1 MIAWYPQEMVAP
13 PELTAVKVPKGDL
26 LRRDWVNALADRVMW
41 LALKEEDPLE
51 AANQACRKL
60 GLPEVDNANQVGESL
75 VTGNLDLLT
84 NLNVA
89 QRKNQ
94 FPARVRE
101 ESQPA
106 KEALE
111 SVSLAEWV
119 ELASSQVSVSDLV

>member
-1 MIAWYPQEMVAP
+1 MIAWYPEEIVAP
-13 PELTAVKVPKGDL
+13 AELTVVLVPKGEL
-26 LRRDWVNALADRVMW
+26 SQKEWIEALSDRVNS
-41 LALKEEDPLE
+41 LVEKEEDPLE
-51 AANQACRKL
+51 AANEACRNL
-60 GLPEVDNANQVGESL
+60 SLPEVDSANQAGDAL
-75 VTGNLDLLT
+75 VRYNLNLLT

-106 KEALE
+106 KEALQ

>member
-1 MIAWYPQEMVAP
+1 
-13 PELTAVKVPKGDL
+13 
-26 LRRDWVNALADRVMW
+26 
-41 LALKEEDPLE
+41 
-51 AANQACRKL
+51 
-60 GLPEVDNANQVGESL
+60 VGESL

>member
-1 MIAWYPQEMVAP
+1 
-13 PELTAVKVPKGDL
+13 
-26 LRRDWVNALADRVMW
+26 
-41 LALKEEDPLE
+41 
-51 AANQACRKL
+51 
-60 GLPEVDNANQVGESL
+60 
-75 VTGNLDLLT
+75 
-84 NLNVA
+84 VA